1 MAEDLKRRFV
11 EIIKAACERY
21 LADGE
26 HGVLGHSNNCEIEG
40 IEIVPEK
47 DVEPEEYSYSLRR
60 DDGTYETVT
69 KEVRP
74 VYFVVKYWDEFATEG
89 SCHTTKTLGLVEVL
103 DEVGRLIAGQSDIRT
118 ELDRFKEERK

>member
-26 HGVLGHSNNCEIEG
+26 HGVLGHSNNYEIEG

-47 DVEPEEYSYSLRR
+47 EVAPVECSYTIRR
-60 DDGTYETVT
+60 DDGTWENVF

-74 VYFVVKYWDEFATEG
+74 MYFNVTYWHEFATDE
-89 SCHTTKTLGLVEVL
+89 SCRTTKTIGLVEVL
-103 DEVGRLIAGQSDIRT
+103 DDVGRLIAGRADIKT
-118 ELDRFKEERK
+118 ALDRFEEERK